1 MSGSKG
7 PERGRRSAG
16 KGGSKG
22 RGSAGG
28 GGDRAKR
35 RDGSRSGSR
44 DDDNRRKKLPT
55 NWPALLSLFAGTVA
69 VAYALP
75 FFPGALLLSVVGGYL
90 GERGLRFAA
99 ERPGRPGR
107 ALAWWALAICAISFI
122 FALAVAVQ
130 AQTILGDAELLRDA
144 LERVESANETGGD
157 A

>member
-1 MSGSKG
+1 MSGSQR
-7 PERGRRSAG
+7 PERGRGSGR
-16 KGGSKG
+16 KGPA
-22 RGSAGG
+22 RGGDRDGG
-28 GGDRAKR
+28 GGR
-35 RDGSRSGSR
+35 RR
-44 DDDNRRKKLPT
+44 LPT
-55 NWPALLSLFAGTVA
+55 NWAALLSLFAGTVA

-107 ALAWWALAICAISFI
+107 ALAWWALAICAIAFV

-144 LERVESANETGGD
+144 LERVQDATEAGGD
-157 A
+157 G